1 MIFGIIMS
9 MAILCIIAIFAAVFQ
24 NAEYSGSKIKNELKR
39 EQILDCLPGSNCGV
53 CGYGDCASYAL
64 AVAKGKASANSCVPG
79 GASVAQ
85 SIGVLLGNEE
95 ENGAT
100 MRAQVMCSGSNNST
114 RQKYIYDDGAMD
126 CLAEMKLGGGD
137 KGCRY
142 ACVGL
147 GNCMR
152 ACPFDAIS
160 IKNGVAYVD
169 YKVCTG
175 CGTCVEACPKGII
188 KLIPYDAY
196 HWVGC
201 ASKDSANRARYNCKV
216 GCTGCG
222 LCVKSCPE
230 KAISVTNNVASINY
244 DKCTGCGMCYSV
256 CPEGIIWRSDI
267 VGADGLVFTK
277 GTKKH

>member
-9 MAILCIIAIFAAVFQ
+9 MAILCIIAIVAAVFQ
-24 NAEYSGSKIKNELKR
+24 NAEYNGNKIKHELKR
-39 EQILDCLPGSNCGV
+39 ERILECLPGSNCGV
-53 CGYGDCASYAL
+53 CGHSDCASYAL
-64 AVAKGKASANSCVPG
+64 AVAKGNASANACVPG

-85 SIGVLLGNEE
+85 SIGVILGNEE
-95 ENGAT
+95 DNAVS
-100 MRAQVMCSGSNNST
+100 MRAQVMCSGSNSYA
-114 RQKYIYDDGAMD
+114 RAKYIYEDGAAD

-147 GNCMR
+147 GNCKR

-169 YKVCTG
+169 YRLCTG

-201 ASKDSANRARYNCKV
+201 ASRDGIGKSNYNCKV

-222 LCVKSCPE
+222 ICVKSCPE
-230 KAISVTNNVASINY
+230 KAISVSNNIASINY
-244 DKCTGCGMCYSV
+244 EKCTGCGMCYSV

-267 VGADGLVFTK
+267 EGADGLVFNM
-277 GTKKH
+277 GTRKH